1 MLYNKKYYLQ
11 TACKN
16 EDWKEYFVMNT
27 TIRFP
32 YLGLEF
38 HPGQTFNLFG
48 ISVAYYGICIGLAM
62 FTGAFI
68 VYYIAH
74 RTKQNVED
82 YLDFTILAIIF
93 SIIGARL
100 YYCIFN
106 WELYADNPVKIIT
119 GIREGGLAIYGGIIA
134 AVITLIVFCRIRRC
148 SFWIMADT
156 ACAGLCLG
164 QAVGRWGN
172 FFNREAFGGYTDSI
186 FAMQIPTAQAHG
198 VTRELLLN
206 ARIYNG
212 ESYIQ
217 VHPTFLYE
225 SIWNIALF
233 AIILFV
239 IKHKKFRG
247 QAFATYLF
255 GYGLGRTW
263 IELLRTDSL
272 LIPGTTIPVSVIV
285 SVAAMAFAAVY
296 VCYRLFWDRNGLLP
310 EDPKVPADGS
320 RPSRRILRHKK
331 DVTAGCSVIEEV
343 VEEESDNKK

>member
-1 MLYNKKYYLQ
+1 MSIHRK
-11 TACKN
+11 THVR
-16 EDWKEYFVMNT
+16 EVWKEYLMMNT

-32 YLGLEF
+32 YLGFEF
-38 HPGQTFNLFG
+38 HPGQSFELFG

-62 FTGAFI
+62 LAGACT

-106 WELYADNPVKIIT
+106 WNLYASDPVKIIT
-119 GIREGGLAIYGGIIA
+119 GIREGGLAIYGGITA
-134 AVITLIVFCRIRRC
+134 AIITLIVFCKIRKC

-164 QAVGRWGN
+164 QAIGRWGN
-172 FFNREAFGGYTDSI
+172 YFNREAFGRYTDSI
-186 FAMQIPTAQAHG
+186 FAMQLPTSQAHG
-198 VTRELLLN
+198 ITRELLLN

-225 SIWNIALF
+225 SIWNLV
-233 AIILFV
+233 LFV
-239 IKHKKFRG
+239 IILIVIRHKKFRG

-272 LIPGTTIPVSVIV
+272 LIPGTVIPVSVVV
-285 SVAAMAFAAVY
+285 SVAAMAFAAAY
-296 VCYRLFWDRNGLLP
+296 VCYRLFWDRNGLSVD
-310 EDPKVPADGS
+310 DPKVIVDNS
-320 RPSRRILRHKK
+320 RKLRKRFGHKK
-331 DVTAGCSVIEEV
+331 KENVGFSVIEEV
-343 VEEESDNKK
+343 VEEKSDK